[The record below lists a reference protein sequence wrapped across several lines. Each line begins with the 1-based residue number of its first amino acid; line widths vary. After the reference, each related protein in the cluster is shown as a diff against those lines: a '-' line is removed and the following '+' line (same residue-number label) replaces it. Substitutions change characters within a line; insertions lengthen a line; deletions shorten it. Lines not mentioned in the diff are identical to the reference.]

1 MARNRVIR
9 NDMTEQGSNAHSTV
23 HAANEMTAPVA
34 NGTTVRNVRN

>member
-23 HAANEMTAPVA
+23 HVA